1 MWSVHE
7 EITIN
12 DTKPEVPRMPSVEGN
27 RNRAG
32 AVVLTTA

>member
-12 DTKPEVPRMPSVEGN
+12 DTNPEVLRMPFVEGR